1 MKVESQSRG
10 VDEEQ
15 LAGHAYFEFGLTLDQ
30 IVGRACQPVERLLDL
45 IVLDGIELEASQ
57 RCVHGN
63 EKDASALA

>member
-15 LAGHAYFEFGLTLDQ
+15 PAGHAYFEFGLTLDQ
-30 IVGRACQPVERLLDL
+30 IVSGARQLVERPLDL

-57 RCVHGN
+57 RRVQGN